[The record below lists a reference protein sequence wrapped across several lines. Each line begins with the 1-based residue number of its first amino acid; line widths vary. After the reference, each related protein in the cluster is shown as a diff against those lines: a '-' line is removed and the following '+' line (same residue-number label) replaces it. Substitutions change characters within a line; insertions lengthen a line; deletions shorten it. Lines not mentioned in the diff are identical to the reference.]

1 MMLAGL
7 VAVLPVATA
16 HGWGSEDMEIFDL
29 VEEINENFYNL
40 MQINQNATNQEIKRA
55 FRTLSVVL
63 HPDKNDAEDANIKF
77 RNLVSVY
84 EVLKDSSKREKYDK
98 VLKEGLPNWK
108 SALWYYRRVRK
119 VGLAEGAAILLIVA
133 TVMQYFI
140 SWAAYAE
147 KKYTAEQLFGS
158 KIKKLQKKKQTNV
171 DLDAILSEIPTPSV
185 FNTLPFQIPLG
196 LWRMVTGAPG
206 AVKSAVNFY
215 AEQKKLEEER
225 KLREKEEEEL
235 ARKQEEERI
244 RERENRTLRKRNKK
258 FVAPEKTDAEL
269 AAYNQS
275 IIQRDDS
282 GAGATGANKP
292 KPLVSGGLWTED
304 DLVELVR
311 LVKKYPGGTTDRWEV
326 IAELMGRSVSEV
338 TYMAAKMKDG
348 GYKVGQGTESV
359 AESIVQEAAK
369 QKVKTKKVDAAAA
382 EVDGNAN
389 WSQAQQAAFEQAIQ
403 KYPKSG
409 SSDRWQKIAGS
420 VPGKSR
426 EECMARY
433 KYLVEL
439 VKKQREE
446 KEREAA
452 KEEAEKE
459 CPVEQEVA
467 ETEEQQQQQQSSKSK
482 GKGKKKGKQQ
492 QVEDNGVEEDQEEA
506 DKENHTSES
515 ADKPPSSTAG
525 GGGGKAKNKRRE
537 RKKQIEY
544 YSYEDSDDGDGDE
557 GDDA

>member
-1 MMLAGL
+1 MTSTRFSLGFLLMLAGL
-7 VAVLPVATA
+7 ILPVAWA
-16 HGWGSEDMEIFDL
+16 HGWGAEDMEIFDL
-29 VEEINENFYNL
+29 VEEINENFYTL
-40 MQINQNATNQEIKRA
+40 MQINQNATSQEIKRA

-77 RNLVSVY
+77 RNMVSVY

-171 DLDAILSEIPTPSV
+171 DLDAILREIPTPSV

-206 AVKSAVNFY
+206 AIKSAVDFY

-225 KLREKEEEEL
+225 KLREKEEEEQL
-235 ARKQEEERI
+235 RKQEEERA

-275 IIQRDDS
+275 IIQRSGTTDS
-282 GAGATGANKP
+282 TGAKP
-292 KPLVSGGLWTED
+292 KPVVSGGLWTED

-348 GYKVGQGTESV
+348 GYKVGGQATESV
-359 AESIVQEAAK
+359 AENIVQEAAK
-369 QKVKTKKVDAAAA
+369 QKVKTKKADAVAA

-403 KYPKSG
+403 KYPKTG
-409 SSDRWQKIAGS
+409 SADRWQKIAGS

-426 EECMARY
+426 EECMTRY

-446 KEREAA
+446 KEKEAA
-452 KEEAEKE
+452 AAEPDNE
-459 CPVEQEVA
+459 CPEEQVPA
-467 ETEEQQQQQQSSKSK
+467 VEEQQSNKQSKA
-482 GKGKKKGKQQ
+482 KGKKKGKQQ
-492 QVEDNGVEEDQEEA
+492 QQVDENGAEEDQEEV
-506 DKENHTSES
+506 DKENHSSES
-515 ADKPPSSTAG
+515 ADKPSA
-525 GGGGKAKNKRRE
+525 GGGKAKNKRRE

-544 YSYEDSDDGDGDE
+544 YSYEDSDDD